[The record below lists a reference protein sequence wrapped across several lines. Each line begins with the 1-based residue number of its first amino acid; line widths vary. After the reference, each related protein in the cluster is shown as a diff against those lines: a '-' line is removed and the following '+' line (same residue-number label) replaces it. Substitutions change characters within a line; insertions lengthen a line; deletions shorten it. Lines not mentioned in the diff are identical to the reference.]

1 MLRNSRLKYPH
12 IFIWSSELISLEPS
26 IWRLTTAK
34 EESEQQDFAKVTEAV
49 RLPGRRPVFSWVF
62 LYLLPFPSAAFFLC
76 TLEHS
81 EEPFGYSKQGHST
94 SISAFQL
101 PKLIKD
107 SNRGTGFALGLRR
120 WIQTWTQVQVH
131 TRPLQLQC

>member
-49 RLPGRRPVFSWVF
+49 RLPGRHPVFSWCF
-62 LYLLPFPSAAFFLC
+62 SAFRPLHQQLFFLC

-81 EEPFGYSKQGHST
+81 EEPLGYSKQGHST
-94 SISAFQL
+94 
-101 PKLIKD
+101 
-107 SNRGTGFALGLRR
+107 
-120 WIQTWTQVQVH
+120 
-131 TRPLQLQC
+131 